1 VSLERSDEW
10 VGLPA
15 SALPT
20 LTRRRH
26 MAVDTHELKER
37 LIASDLEFRD
47 LSTRHHE
54 LDERLHEL
62 SSRHFLTEPEQLEEV
77 QIKKQKLRLKDRMED
92 IMRRNHV

>member
-1 VSLERSDEW
+1 
-10 VGLPA
+10 
-15 SALPT
+15 
-20 LTRRRH
+20 
-26 MAVDTHELKER
+26 MAVDTHELKEK

-92 IMRRNHV
+92 IMRRNQV

>member
-1 VSLERSDEW
+1 
-10 VGLPA
+10 
-15 SALPT
+15 
-20 LTRRRH
+20 

-37 LIASDLEFRD
+37 LLASDHEFRD

-77 QIKKQKLRLKDRMED
+77 QIKKQKLRLKDRMQD
-92 IMRRNHV
+92 IMRRNQV

>member
-1 VSLERSDEW
+1 
-10 VGLPA
+10 
-15 SALPT
+15 
-20 LTRRRH
+20 

-92 IMRRNHV
+92 ILRRNHV

>member
-1 VSLERSDEW
+1 
-10 VGLPA
+10 
-15 SALPT
+15 
-20 LTRRRH
+20 

-37 LIASDLEFRD
+37 LIASDIEFRD

-92 IMRRNHV
+92 IMRRNQV